1 MTIFG
6 RYKHPIR
13 YRNIKDR
20 DKRIKKQNQT
30 VEQDYRNL
38 KNVSNILFTDK
49 RSCYRI
55 SLQNA
60 FKKTAN
66 RLEKKYNFT
75 FKSEFWEN
83 YTKEFLD
90 KFYTGNIMS
99 EATNIKIAEILK
111 NNTGVIK

>member
-6 RYKHPIR
+6 RYKHAVKKSAE
-13 YRNIKDR
+13 KDR
-20 DKRIKKQNQT
+20 IKRNKRQHQT
-30 VEQDYRNL
+30 PEQDYRNL
-38 KNVSNILFTDK
+38 KNVTNTLFYDK

-60 FKKTAN
+60 FKETAN

-75 FKSEFWEN
+75 FKSEFWED
-83 YTKEFLD
+83 YAKEFSD
-90 KFYTGNIMS
+90 KFYIGNIMS

-111 NNTGVIK
+111 QNGAK